1 MSQTALVIT
10 SIAGP
15 DSSTLKI
22 YAKECSDRNVPFIV
36 IGDTKSPDEFDLPG
50 CDFWSV
56 DRQLKCNSKLAPLI
70 PTRHYARKNLGYLI
84 ALQNGAA
91 TIMETDDDNLPL
103 GKGFWD
109 FCSRS
114 PMVEA
119 YDVNVEGWVNVY
131 RYFSEKVVWPR
142 GLPLEELR
150 KPTKPLKELEL
161 IKVCCP
167 IQQGLADGNPDVDA
181 VYRLTYPLPLNFERG
196 IQVAL
201 GSNSWCPFNSQNT
214 FWFKKVM
221 PLMYLPAHCS
231 FRMTD
236 IWRSFIAQRI
246 SWANGW
252 NVLFHEATVW
262 QERNEHDLLKDFED
276 EIPGYMNNTKI
287 ALALAALGL
296 PKGREHIYDNLI
308 KCYDIMIANGWVGEQ
323 EAPMVRAWCEDM
335 SRIAG

>member
-15 DSSTLKI
+15 DSSTLKT
-22 YAKECSDRNVPFIV
+22 YAKECSYRNIPFIV
-36 IGDTKSPDEFDLPG
+36 IGDTKSPDTFDLPG
-50 CDFWSV
+50 CDFWSM
-56 DRQLKCNSKLAPLI
+56 DRQLKFNSKLAPLI

-84 ALQNGAA
+84 ALQNGAK

-103 GKGFWD
+103 GKAFWD

-119 YDVNVEGWVNVY
+119 YGVNVEGWVNVY

-181 VYRLTYPLPLNFERG
+181 VYRLTYPLPLNFEKE

-201 GSNSWCPFNSQNT
+201 GKNSWCPFNSQNT
-214 FWFKKVM
+214 FWFKEAM

-252 NVLFHEATVW
+252 SVLFHEATVW
-262 QERNEHDLLKDFED
+262 QKRNEHDLLKDFED

-287 ALALAALGL
+287 ALALAALDL

-323 EAPMVRAWCEDM
+323 EAPAVRAWCEDM